1 MPTIN
6 VTVAHEAGLH
16 ARPLAKFV
24 KVAKGFDASIE
35 VTNLTRGKGP
45 VNGASPVKLMLLAV
59 LQGHEIGISAEG
71 PEADEALQALRQ
83 LVESNFE
90 EGEERESDGSGSK

>member
-1 MPTIN
+1 MSAIT

-24 KVAKGFDASIE
+24 KLAKGFDASIE

-59 LQGHEIGISAEG
+59 LQGHEIQINAEG
-71 PEADEALQALRQ
+71 PQADEALQALQ
-83 LVESNFE
+83 TLVVNNFE
-90 EGEERESDGSGSK
+90 GEVE